1 MLFKSIQL
9 NKKTV
14 LSTLVFCALYSVVF
28 ALIESIG
35 YALPCFWNDMEMQR
49 LINGLVVSILTFPLL
64 CGYIQ
69 FMLSPQGNHCKSFFR
84 NRWKNLILLYA
95 FIVFPFAVCSGVTKY
110 LTNTYHSGPPA
121 LQIAK
126 VILSGISLYFWIVG
140 IVMLVSVVVTPNSS
154 FKQQFVQAN
163 RLIGK
168 KIKYILLIELLY
180 AVASLAPLLISILYY
195 SANEPEWLLYEVLS
209 YPFMYGLG
217 LIVWPVYYQY
227 YANLIRHNQETADNL
242 YCD

>member
-1 MLFKSIQL
+1 M
-9 NKKTV
+9 
-14 LSTLVFCALYSVVF
+14 
-28 ALIESIG
+28 
-35 YALPCFWNDMEMQR
+35 
-49 LINGLVVSILTFPLL
+49 
-64 CGYIQ
+64 
-69 FMLSPQGNHCKSFFR
+69 
-84 NRWKNLILLYA
+84 
-95 FIVFPFAVCSGVTKY
+95 TKY
-110 LTNTYHSGPPA
+110 LTNTYHGGPPA
-121 LQIAK
+121 LQITK

-140 IVMLVSVVVTPNSS
+140 IVMLVSVVVAPNSS